1 MFDSLYADTVA
12 NSSQGVSLLS
22 FLPMIL
28 IIIVFYFFLIRT
40 QSKKAKEHQNMLS
53 DLKKGDRVITSGGIY
68 GTVDSF
74 RTDDQNAVYI
84 YVSDETKI
92 LVLKDSIIKI
102 IKSN

>member
-12 NSSQGVSLLS
+12 NSSQGSSFIS

-28 IIIVFYFFLIRT
+28 IIIVFYFFLIRP
-40 QSKKAKEHQNMLS
+40 QAKKAKEHQKMLS
-53 DLKKGDRVITSGGIY
+53 DLKKGDRVITTGGIY

-84 YVSDETKI
+84 YISDETKV